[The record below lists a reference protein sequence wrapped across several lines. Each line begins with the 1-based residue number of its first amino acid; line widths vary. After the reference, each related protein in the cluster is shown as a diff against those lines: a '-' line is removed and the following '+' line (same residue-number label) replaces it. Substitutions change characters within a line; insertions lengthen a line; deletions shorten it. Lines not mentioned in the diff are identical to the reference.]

1 MWQRLV
7 GTSYD
12 ASRKCINNNGIG
24 NQRSNFRDVTNF
36 RFNESSRS
44 VDCLVCRS
52 TCVSRCPPRSF
63 PSQNGACWPCHET
76 CETCAGPGQDSCL
89 TCAPA
94 HLRVT
99 DLAVCLR
106 QCPEGY
112 IESEYEL
119 SNILVLLNF
128 LPNLSQFILPILL
141 QPSVRSVIYSW
152 TVHLPFQR
160 SFLFLPAFSMR
171 LSSTG
176 WMMAFVQ
183 AIAELHI
190 LPSATG
196 SPPNHYLPFTTS
208 RPNSLLPVF
217 KTHSNSPPCTVALL
231 PQQMLHDLSSLCNR
245 QPVPIKSSP
254 DSYYFLTN

>member
-1 MWQRLV
+1 M
-7 GTSYD
+7 
-12 ASRKCINNNGIG
+12 
-24 NQRSNFRDVTNF
+24 
-36 RFNESSRS
+36 
-44 VDCLVCRS
+44 
-52 TCVSRCPPRSF
+52 SRCPPRSF

-119 SNILVLLNF
+119 SNLLVLLNF
-128 LPNLSQFILPILL
+128 LSNLSQFILPILL

-160 SFLFLPAFSMR
+160 SFLFLPAYSMR

-196 SPPNHYLPFTTS
+196 SPPNHHLPFTTS
-208 RPNSLLPVF
+208 RPNSHLPVF
-217 KTHSNSPPCTVALL
+217 KTHSNHPSIHLHVLSLFFLNRCYMTYLPSATDSPYP
-231 PQQMLHDLSSLCNR
+231 
-245 QPVPIKSSP
+245 
-254 DSYYFLTN
+254 

>member
-1 MWQRLV
+1 M
-7 GTSYD
+7 
-12 ASRKCINNNGIG
+12 
-24 NQRSNFRDVTNF
+24 
-36 RFNESSRS
+36 
-44 VDCLVCRS
+44 
-52 TCVSRCPPRSF
+52 SRCPPRSF

-119 SNILVLLNF
+119 SNLLVLLNF

-160 SFLFLPAFSMR
+160 SFLFLPAYSMR
-171 LSSTG
+171 LSYTR

-183 AIAELHI
+183 AIAELPI

-196 SPPNHYLPFTTS
+196 SPPNIITYFLLLLVQTLICLFS
-208 RPNSLLPVF
+208 NSF
-217 KTHSNSPPCTVALL
+217 QSSFHSPPCTVALL

-245 QPVPIKSSP
+245 QPVPIKSPP
-254 DSYYFLTN
+254 DSDYFLTNLTYGPT